1 MFEKEWNHRN
11 FTWFCEIGF
20 DVAFFGGALPGVYC
34 VPAQVFALGIQ
45 MFKLSL
51 STGVW
56 CVDVCV
62 YRNTEVR
69 CTRTCTKRP
78 KKYLY
83 VTTRT
88 KIYFSKIFQV
98 VIFL

>member
-1 MFEKEWNHRN
+1 MLLF
-11 FTWFCEIGF
+11 
-20 DVAFFGGALPGVYC
+20 L

-62 YRNTEVR
+62 YRNTEIR
-69 CTRTCTKRP
+69 CTVQKCVRTRVIN
-78 KKYLY
+78 YLY
-83 VTTRT
+83 RYLSI
-88 KIYFSKIFQV
+88 KV